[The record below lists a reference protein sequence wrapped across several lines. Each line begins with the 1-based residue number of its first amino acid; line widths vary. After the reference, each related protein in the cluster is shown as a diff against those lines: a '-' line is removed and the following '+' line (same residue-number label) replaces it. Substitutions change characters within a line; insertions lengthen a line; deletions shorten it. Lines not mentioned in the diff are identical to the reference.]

1 MEIKEIHAG
10 LLEILIE
17 FDKMCRQNNIKYSL
31 HAGTL
36 IGAIREHGFI
46 PWDDDADIAMTRTE
60 YHKLQAVIGENA
72 ILYLRG
78 NIKCQVCSVT
88 NPDLWV
94 DIFILDYISEKKMQQ
109 KAKLSLLTLI
119 DIMSRDKKS
128 MQLSKLENYSL
139 VKRMTFKS
147 IYFIGRLFSTKIKQ
161 KWYQNVSQKILLGN
175 HTIMLRS
182 NDRYGARELLVPVEW
197 TKKYTDVMF
206 EGHNLMMTCSYD
218 AYLRLGYGD
227 YMTPVEEAGQKKTH
241 DIVRQNSVY

>member
-1 MEIKEIHAG
+1 MEIKEIHDG
-10 LLEILIE
+10 LLKILIE
-17 FDKMCRQNNIKYSL
+17 FDELCRKNDIKYSL

-60 YHKLQAVIGENA
+60 YRKLQAVIGGNTD
-72 ILYLRG
+72 LYLRG
-78 NIKCQVCSVT
+78 NIKCQVCSAS

-94 DIFILDYISEKKMQQ
+94 DIFILDYISEKKIQQ
-109 KAKLSLLTLI
+109 KAKLGLLTLI

-128 MQLSKLENYSL
+128 MQLSKLEKYSSA
-139 VKRMTFKS
+139 KRMTFKS
-147 IYFIGRLFSTKIKQ
+147 IYFIGRLFPSKVKQ
-161 KWYQNVSQKILLGN
+161 KWYQNVSQKKLLGN
-175 HTIMLRS
+175 HTLMLRS

-227 YMTPVEEAGQKKTH
+227 YMTPVKETGQEKTH
-241 DIVRQNSVY
+241 ELVRKDSVY